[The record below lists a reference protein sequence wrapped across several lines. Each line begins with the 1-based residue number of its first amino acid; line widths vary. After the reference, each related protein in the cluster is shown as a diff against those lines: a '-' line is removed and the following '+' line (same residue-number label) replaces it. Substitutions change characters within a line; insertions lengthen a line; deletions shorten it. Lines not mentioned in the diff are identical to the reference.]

1 MATSRLVSAFPHG
14 GSAWLILT
22 TLAALV
28 APVALTLYAWR
39 ITSNNVASHNQ
50 AAFNALALESETE
63 LRHRLDSYENALLG
77 ANAYF
82 LGSDFVSSR
91 EWQTY
96 VRTLNI
102 QQNFPGI
109 DALGY
114 IELVRDSGLDEY
126 TQRVRKDGQSGFTVH
141 GDTRVPPDPGKP
153 PYYIVTYF
161 EPVAVNRLAPGF
173 NLAAE
178 PDRRAAAELARDTG
192 EPTVTRKVTLT
203 RDGQHTAGFWLL
215 HPMYWPGFPLGS
227 VEDRRQALRGW
238 IFAPFV
244 ARNFL
249 HALTPSQGDRKS
261 VV

>member
-28 APVALTLYAWR
+28 APVALTLYAWH

-50 AAFNALALESETE
+50 GAFEALALESETE

-82 LGSDFVSSR
+82 LGSDFVSNR

-96 VRTLNI
+96 VRTLDI
-102 QQNFPGI
+102 HRNFPGI

-114 IELVRDSGLDEY
+114 IESVRDAGIDEY
-126 TQRVRKDGQSGFTVH
+126 VQRVRKDGRPGFTVH
-141 GDTRVPPDPGKP
+141 GLTSLPPEPVRP

-161 EPVAVNRLAPGF
+161 EPAGVSKLAPGF
-173 NLAAE
+173 NLTAE
-178 PDRRAAAELARDTG
+178 PDRRAAAE
-192 EPTVTRKVTLT
+192 
-203 RDGQHTAGFWLL
+203 
-215 HPMYWPGFPLGS
+215 
-227 VEDRRQALRGW
+227 
-238 IFAPFV
+238 I
-244 ARNFL
+244 
-249 HALTPSQGDRKS
+249 DRKS